1 MGNRHEDDLH
11 PCAWRQPACCTSQSL
26 AQTPNHR
33 LCRVEDS
40 SQCWRHCTVS
50 ETLRFFAQSGPASR
64 PTSQRLD
71 PSTVSRRHTTMSETS
86 RVRRHP
92 TMSETSNPTRI
103 WPSGSRPVFGS
114 LVSRGRLASFCVWR
128 WLSPVWCFRRSC
140 RFLGSFPRGL
150 FLVLALSCFS
160 AFVVR
165 VQFSLS
171 EVNRAGSMD

>member
-1 MGNRHEDDLH
+1 MKR
-11 PCAWRQPACCTSQSL
+11 
-26 AQTPNHR
+26 
-33 LCRVEDS
+33 
-40 SQCWRHCTVS
+40 
-50 ETLRFFAQSGPASR
+50 PASR

-92 TMSETSNPTRI
+92 TMSETSNPIQI

-114 LVSRGRLASFCVWR
+114 LLSRGRLASFRVW
-128 WLSPVWCFRRSC
+128 WCSRRSC
-140 RFLGSFPRGL
+140 RSFGGFPRGL

-165 VQFSLS
+165 GQFSLS
-171 EVNRAGSMD
+171 EVNRAGSMDETSLVHPGQKWFSPVSWVVRSGRLSLAVSGREVSEGPDAFPGNVMDFHVDAETS

>member
-1 MGNRHEDDLH
+1 MPGLH
-11 PCAWRQPACCTSQSL
+11 KSVTC
-26 AQTPNHR
+26 PN
-33 LCRVEDS
+33 
-40 SQCWRHCTVS
+40 
-50 ETLRFFAQSGPASR
+50 AQSQFQRYCTGQKTDHSVGDTARCQRHFASSPSRFQVRKAMALKRPASR

-92 TMSETSNPTRI
+92 TVSETSNPFRI

-140 RFLGSFPRGL
+140 RSFGGFPRCL